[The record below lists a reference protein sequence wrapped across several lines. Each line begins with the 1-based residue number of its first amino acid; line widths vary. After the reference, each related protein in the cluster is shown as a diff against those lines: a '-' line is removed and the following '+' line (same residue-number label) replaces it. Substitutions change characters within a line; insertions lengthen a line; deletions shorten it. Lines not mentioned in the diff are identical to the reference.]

1 MEQGGEFIGAHRP
14 FADKGDW
21 YGFLKEEI
29 DNIIKN
35 NEVALTEIHIDNLI
49 LFKELY
55 GKNISSLAL
64 VADKEYLKYNLELR
78 NSEVDE
84 EKEIRLKKA
93 ETEIMNIKNLKNQKI
108 IDILVEVNKNN
119 RNELAE
125 IVLDKIK
132 KEMELDIKW
141 ENKIKFK

>member
-1 MEQGGEFIGAHRP
+1 
-14 FADKGDW
+14 
-21 YGFLKEEI
+21 
-29 DNIIKN
+29 
-35 NEVALTEIHIDNLI
+35 
-49 LFKELY
+49 
-55 GKNISSLAL
+55 

-119 RNELAE
+119 RNEIAE